1 MRNLRIQMM
10 FALVSLAALAG
21 CSGGGTVNTS
31 GGGGSQS
38 STATYTF
45 TGGTPTAAAVQIGAG
60 AFTSAMVQSNKL
72 SVSIPSGTSTYAVA
86 YVCPPAAGFGNT
98 VTAENVIEANVSDG
112 TAFTVS
118 CGTAPTASS
127 AVTGSVNAS
136 AIPGAANVLVRGN
149 QGFGASVGAATGSFS
164 ANMMAGNNDVAFVAV
179 DGSGNVLAVKI
190 LRSQTAP
197 GAINGGASVVFA
209 AGDATTTQSI
219 TVNGVPSGYV
229 TPPSE
234 SVEYATAGGTL
245 FYLSTNATTQ
255 YPAVPS
261 ATVETGDY
269 YSFQANTD
277 DTATHTVAV
286 GVMQDS
292 AGGGSATL
300 ALPSAWTFT
309 APAAAVLPTFN
320 FSYSG
325 FSSMNASAQQG
336 EIEWAPTASTLDTV
350 TVTATAAYQGSATAI
365 TIPNLSA
372 MTGFLGS
379 ATAGATVYW
388 VADMWGGS
396 AQEFAFF
403 GAPPASGNVSFVQ
416 KSGTFIEP

>member
-1 MRNLRIQMM
+1 MRNSKIQILL
-10 FALVSLAALAG
+10 ALVSFSALAG
-21 CSGGGTVNTS
+21 CSGGGSINTS
-31 GGGGSQS
+31 GGGGTN
-38 STATYTF
+38 STTVNYTF

-60 AFTSAMVQSNKL
+60 AFTSTTVQSNKL
-72 SVSIPSGTSTYAVA
+72 SVSVPSGTSTYAVA
-86 YVCPPAAGFGNT
+86 YVCPPTAGFGNT
-98 VTAENVIEANVSDG
+98 VTAENVIEASVQDG

-118 CGTAPTASS
+118 CGGSPTASS
-127 AVTGSVNAS
+127 AVTGTVNAS

-164 ANMMAGNNDVAFVAV
+164 ANLIAGNNDVALLAV

-209 AGDATTTQSI
+209 ASDETSTQSI

-229 TPPSE
+229 IPPAE

-255 YPAVPS
+255 YPGVPS
-261 ATVETGDY
+261 AAVQTGDY

-292 AGGGSATL
+292 ASGGSATL
-300 ALPSAWTFT
+300 ALPTAWTFT
-309 APAAAVLPTFN
+309 APVAAALPTFN

-325 FSSMNASAQQG
+325 FSSMTATAQQA
-336 EIEWAPTASTLDTV
+336 EIEWAPTASTLDTIS
-350 TVTATAAYQGSATAI
+350 VTATGAYQGSATSI

-403 GAPPASGNVSFVQ
+403 AAPPASGNVSFVQ
-416 KSGTFIEP
+416 KSGTFVQP